1 MKFTLPLLCQ
11 NNRYNIVTFLNEWN
25 FEMHHRKMH
34 ACAIYSIVGS
44 RVLERIGPAI
54 HIYRSF
60 QTEHFF

>member
-11 NNRYNIVTFLNEWN
+11 NNRGNNIVTFLNEWN
-25 FEMHHRKMH
+25 FEM
-34 ACAIYSIVGS
+34 CYSNVVS
-44 RVLERIGPAI
+44 RVLERIGPTI